1 MNAIRAADLP
11 VNGSQAPA
19 ASRARTSTAGRG
31 DAQVIALSDYRAT
44 TRPDHAAGAAT
55 IRRAGNRRVDNRR
68 VDNRRVDNRRV
79 DNRRVAARLRLTRR
93 GRFVVAA
100 AAALLATAL
109 SLVAA
114 VAAQATSRAFPP
126 STSGQHVTLVTVR
139 PGDSLW
145 SVAERADPGADPSL
159 VVQQI
164 IRLNRLSGD
173 TVLAGEQLWAPRG

>member
-55 IRRAGNRRVDNRR
+55 IRRAG
-68 VDNRRVDNRRV
+68 NRRVDNRRV